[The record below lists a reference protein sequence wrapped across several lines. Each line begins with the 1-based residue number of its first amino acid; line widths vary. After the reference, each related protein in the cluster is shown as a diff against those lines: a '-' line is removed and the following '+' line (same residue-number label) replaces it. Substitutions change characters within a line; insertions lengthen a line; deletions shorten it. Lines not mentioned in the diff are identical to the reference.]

1 MRGASKVNGLKTS
14 RVGRTLA
21 LLLVMAG
28 AAPAGAAT
36 KAATPH
42 HRAAAHHAATSH
54 VAPSHEAKSQ
64 AGKGHAARGHAA
76 KGHSAKS
83 HSRRHGKTAV
93 AKAEPTRRHA
103 QLCRTVTIHHHDVD
117 KCR

>member
-1 MRGASKVNGLKTS
+1 VNGLKTS

-21 LLLVMAG
+21 LLLVIAG

-42 HRAAAHHAATSH
+42 HRAATHHAATSH
-54 VAPSHEAKSQ
+54 VAPSHVAKSH
-64 AGKGHAARGHAA
+64 AVKGHVARGHAA

-83 HSRRHGKTAV
+83 HTRRRGKTAV